1 LLQSFVVHRKR
12 KTGISTESDQ
22 NPGGDFRRSVVDP
35 GGGGENR
42 LVAARDFLAG
52 KVGAGASESWTA
64 ARWALIRDQQIGWL
78 REWASDCRMWFQP
91 KSGMKEQNPYSPGD
105 FCEVQGP
112 VARRCGCSINLMRY
126 FSLFVALLALLAGIG
141 SVSVISKISQIC
153 LKTGG
158 VADFPV
164 LTQWMF
170 RSSGWIPGGLFLA
183 VAVAIIC
190 LVFARRVRTSFFLS
204 VAALIFLVCSAVILP
219 ECLMDVMSRMTREV
233 VR

>member
-1 LLQSFVVHRKR
+1 MVRHACGVSFFI
-12 KTGISTESDQ
+12 TGTDMRRGQDVDRAALDSIAAGRR
-22 NPGGDFRRSVVDP
+22 GGY
-35 GGGGENR
+35 GGVFQGWSP
-42 LVAARDFLAG
+42 AG
-52 KVGAGASESWTA
+52 LGY
-64 ARWALIRDQQIGWL
+64 
-78 REWASDCRMWFQP
+78 

-204 VAALIFLVCSAVILP
+204 VAALIFLVCSAVILA
-219 ECLMDVMSRMTREV
+219 ECRM
-233 VR
+233 